1 MAEVDLLA
9 LVLQTGNRGA
19 SAVELAR
26 TLKLRYPTLAELAAA
41 SAAELAN
48 VAGIGP
54 CRAAAICA
62 ALELGRRADHAAL
75 PCGQPVRGS
84 QAVFHHFHARL
95 GALRQERFYVVM
107 LDGKGRLLREVRVS
121 EGSLTAS
128 IVHPREVF
136 RAAIRESAA
145 AVLLVHNHP
154 SGDPTPSRED
164 LRLTRQLVE
173 CADLL
178 DLRIHDHVIVGHER
192 FISLAQRGALAG
204 PGRAS

>member
-154 SGDPTPSRED
+154 SGDPTPSPED
-164 LRLTRQLVE
+164 VSLTSRLRAAGDLVGVKVV
-173 CADLL
+173 
-178 DLRIHDHVIVGHER
+178 DHVIIGRGRYVSFVDNGH
-192 FISLAQRGALAG
+192 F
-204 PGRAS
+204 